1 MSQPQPSLTEETR
14 SALAGSWRLVAG
26 RRDAP
31 GYFFTDL
38 RGLTSSFIALLVSV
52 AVTFLISA
60 LIVPAGAGVSTFAAL
75 VQNALL
81 YAGIMGSSWVVLRL
95 TGLTDKF
102 IAFVTVENWINAI
115 VSAILA
121 VVALMTFS
129 AELILILAVV
139 IGFLARINNARLVV
153 GMKAGQIVMLI
164 VVQTI
169 GMMIALL
176 AVGVLYGPA
185 AAPEMG
191 FSG

>member
-1 MSQPQPSLTEETR
+1 MSNPQPDFLQETR
-14 SALAGSWRLVAG
+14 SAIVGSLRLIAG

-38 RGLTSSFIALLVSV
+38 RGLASSFIALLVSV
-52 AVTFLISA
+52 AVTFVFSA
-60 LIVPAGAGVSTFAAL
+60 LVAPEGAGGSTFAAL
-75 VQNALL
+75 IQNALL
-81 YAGIMGSSWVVLRL
+81 YAGIMGGSWVVLRL
-95 TGLTDKF
+95 TGLSEKF
-102 IAFVTVENWINAI
+102 VAFVTVENWVNAI
-115 VSAILA
+115 VSVVLA
-121 VVALMTFS
+121 VVALVTLS

-176 AVGVLYGPA
+176 VVGAVFGTGIPTEIPA
-185 AAPEMG
+185 A
-191 FSG
+191 

>member
-1 MSQPQPSLTEETR
+1 MSQPQPTLMEETR
-14 SALAGSWRLVAG
+14 SALAGSWRLIVG

-38 RGLTSSFIALLVSV
+38 RGLASSFIALLVSV

-60 LIVPAGAGVSTFAAL
+60 MVAPSGVGISAFAAL

-81 YAGIMGSSWVVLRL
+81 YAGIMGASWIVMRL
-95 TGLTDKF
+95 TGTTDKF
-102 IAFVTVENWINAI
+102 VAFVTVENWVNAI
-115 VSAILA
+115 VSIILA
-121 VVALMTFS
+121 IVAMVTLS

-139 IGFLARINNARLVV
+139 VGFLARINNARLVV
-153 GMKAGQIVMLI
+153 GMKAGQIIMLI

-176 AVGVLYGPA
+176 AVGAIYGPA
-185 AAPEMG
+185 PTPEL
-191 FSG
+191 

>member
-1 MSQPQPSLTEETR
+1 VSQPQPTLIEETR
-14 SALAGSWRLVAG
+14 SAVVGSWRLIIG

-38 RGLTSSFIALLVSV
+38 RGLASSFIALLASLV
-52 AVTFLISA
+52 VTFLFSA
-60 LIVPAGAGVSTFAAL
+60 LVAPSTAGVSTFAAL

-81 YAGIMGSSWVVLRL
+81 YLGIMSASWVVLRL
-95 TGLTDKF
+95 TGLSEKF
-102 IAFVTVENWINAI
+102 VAFVTVENWVNAI
-115 VSAILA
+115 VSVILA
-121 VVALMTFS
+121 VVALITFS

-176 AVGVLYGPA
+176 AVGALYGPTPT
-185 AAPEMG
+185 PEL
-191 FSG
+191 

>member
-1 MSQPQPSLTEETR
+1 MSSAQPSLPEETR
-14 SALAGSWRLVAG
+14 SALIGSWRLILG

-38 RGLTSSFIALLVSV
+38 RGLASSFIALLVSV
-52 AVTFLISA
+52 LATFGISA
-60 LIVPAGAGVSTFAAL
+60 LVAPAGVSGSTFAAL

-81 YAGIMGSSWVVLRL
+81 YAGIMGSSWVVLRI
-95 TGLTDKF
+95 TGLTGRF
-102 IAFVTVENWINAI
+102 VAFVTVENWINAI
-115 VSAILA
+115 VSILLA
-121 VVALMTFS
+121 LVALVTLS
-129 AELILILAVV
+129 AELILFLAVI

-176 AVGVLYGPA
+176 AVGALYGPMP
-185 AAPEMG
+185 APDM
-191 FSG
+191 

>member
-1 MSQPQPSLTEETR
+1 MFVSQPQPTLFEEAR
-14 SALAGSWRLVAG
+14 SALTGSWRLIVG

-60 LIVPAGAGVSTFAAL
+60 MVAPTGTGISTFVAL

-81 YAGIMGSSWVVLRL
+81 YAGIMGASWVVLRL

-102 IAFVTVENWINAI
+102 IAFVTVENWVNAI
-115 VSAILA
+115 VSVILA
-121 VVALMTFS
+121 VVALVTFS

-176 AVGVLYGPA
+176 AVGAIYGPA
-185 AAPEMG
+185 PTPEL
-191 FSG
+191 

>member
-1 MSQPQPSLTEETR
+1 VSQPQPTLIEETR
-14 SALAGSWRLVAG
+14 SAVVGSWRLIIG

-38 RGLTSSFIALLVSV
+38 RGLASSFIALLASLV
-52 AVTFLISA
+52 VTFLFSA
-60 LIVPAGAGVSTFAAL
+60 LVAPSTAGVSTFAAL

-81 YAGIMGSSWVVLRL
+81 YLGIMSASWVVLRL
-95 TGLTDKF
+95 TGLSEKF
-102 IAFVTVENWINAI
+102 VAFVTVENWVNAI
-115 VSAILA
+115 VSVILA
-121 VVALMTFS
+121 VVALITFS
-129 AELILILAVV
+129 AV

-176 AVGVLYGPA
+176 AVGALYGPTPT
-185 AAPEMG
+185 PEL
-191 FSG
+191 

>member
-1 MSQPQPSLTEETR
+1 MSQPQPTLAEETR
-14 SALAGSWRLVAG
+14 SALVGSWRLILG

-38 RGLTSSFIALLVSV
+38 RGLASSFIALLVSV

-60 LIVPAGAGVSTFAAL
+60 LLVPEGAGGSTFAAL

-95 TGLTDKF
+95 TGHTERF
-102 IAFVTVENWINAI
+102 VAFVTVENWVNAI
-115 VSAILA
+115 VSVLLA
-121 VVALMTFS
+121 FVALATLS

-139 IGFLARINNARLVV
+139 IGFVARINNARLVV

-176 AVGVLYGPA
+176 AVAAIFGPVPT
-185 AAPEMG
+185 PEV
-191 FSG
+191 

>member
-1 MSQPQPSLTEETR
+1 MSQAQPTLLEETR
-14 SALAGSWRLVAG
+14 SAVAGTWRLIVG

-31 GYFFTDL
+31 GYFFTDM

-60 LIVPAGAGVSTFAAL
+60 LVAPGEAEVSTFAAL

-81 YAGIMGSSWVVLRL
+81 YAGIMGGSWVVLRL
-95 TGLTDKF
+95 TGLTEKF
-102 IAFVTVENWINAI
+102 AAFVTVENWVN
-115 VSAILA
+115 A
-121 VVALMTFS
+121 VVSIALAFVALVTTS
-129 AELILILAVV
+129 AELILLLAVV

-169 GMMIALL
+169 GMLVALL
-176 AVGVLYGPA
+176 AVGVLYGPVPT
-185 AAPEMG
+185 PEI
-191 FSG
+191 

>member
-1 MSQPQPSLTEETR
+1 MSQPQPTLIEETR
-14 SALAGSWRLVAG
+14 SAVVGSWRLIIG

-38 RGLTSSFIALLVSV
+38 RGLASSFIALLASLV
-52 AVTFLISA
+52 VTFLFSA
-60 LIVPAGAGVSTFAAL
+60 LITPAGAGISTFAAL

-81 YAGIMGSSWVVLRL
+81 YLGIMSASWVVLRL
-95 TGLTDKF
+95 TGLSEKF
-102 IAFVTVENWINAI
+102 VAFVTVENWVNAI
-115 VSAILA
+115 VSVILA
-121 VVALMTFS
+121 VVALITFS
-129 AELILILAVV
+129 TELILILAVV

-176 AVGVLYGPA
+176 AVGALYGPA
-185 AAPEMG
+185 PTPEL
-191 FSG
+191 

>member
-1 MSQPQPSLTEETR
+1 MFVSQPQPTLAEETR
-14 SALAGSWRLVAG
+14 SALVGSWRLILG

-38 RGLTSSFIALLVSV
+38 RGLASSFIALLVSV

-60 LIVPAGAGVSTFAAL
+60 LLVPEGAGGSTFAAL

-95 TGLTDKF
+95 TGHTERF
-102 IAFVTVENWINAI
+102 VAFVTVENWVNAI
-115 VSAILA
+115 VSVLLA
-121 VVALMTFS
+121 FVALATLS

-139 IGFLARINNARLVV
+139 IGFVARINNARLVV

-176 AVGVLYGPA
+176 AVAAIFGPVPT
-185 AAPEMG
+185 PEV
-191 FSG
+191 